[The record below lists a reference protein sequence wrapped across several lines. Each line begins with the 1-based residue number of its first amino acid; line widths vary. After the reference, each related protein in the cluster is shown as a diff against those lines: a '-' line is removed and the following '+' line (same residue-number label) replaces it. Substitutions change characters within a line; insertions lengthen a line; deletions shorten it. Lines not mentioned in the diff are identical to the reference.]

1 VRVSGPGLRLLC
13 MNTLACTTC
22 IAILGPMLAVQPAR
36 ADIST
41 NSFGETVIMG
51 TLTVETPGGSVL
63 ATFNDLY
70 VNETFPSDLTA
81 RIAADTTVPTFIRN
95 NIGLFAD
102 EGTFDYLAAASG
114 GTSFPSELLSVNGSV
129 GTVSGDGN
137 AIVTNDLESNS
148 LGVVTATGS
157 VLVDESVYVGLIG
170 LNPDPNGT
178 PTAYQG
184 DVIFFFYNDSVV
196 ETVATPEPGGA
207 VLAALGVLLAI
218 GFIGR
223 NCIQPAA
230 LP

>member
-1 VRVSGPGLRLLC
+1 
-13 MNTLACTTC
+13 MNPLACTTFV
-22 IAILGPMLAVQPAR
+22 ATLAAMLAIQPAR

-41 NSFGETVIMG
+41 YSFGETVIMG

-70 VNETFPSDLTA
+70 VDETLPSDLTA
-81 RIAADTTVPTFIRN
+81 RIAADTTVPTYIRN
-95 NIGLFAD
+95 SIGLFG
-102 EGTFDYLAAASG
+102 EESTFDYLAAASG
-114 GTSFPSELLSVNGSV
+114 GTSFSSELLSVNGLV

-137 AIVTNDLESNS
+137 TIVTNDLESIS
-148 LGVVTATGS
+148 LGAVTVTGS
-157 VLVDESVYVGLIG
+157 VLLDESVYVGLIG

-184 DVIFFFYNDSVV
+184 DVVFFFYNDSVV
-196 ETVATPEPGGA
+196 ETMAAPEPGSV

-223 NCIQPAA
+223 NHIQPDV
-230 LP
+230 PS